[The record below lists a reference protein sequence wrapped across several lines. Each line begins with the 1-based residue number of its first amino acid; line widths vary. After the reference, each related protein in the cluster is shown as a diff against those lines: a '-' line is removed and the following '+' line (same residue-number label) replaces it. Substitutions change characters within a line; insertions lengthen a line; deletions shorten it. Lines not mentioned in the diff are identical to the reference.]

1 MFIPIK
7 YEDKLGTIHYF
18 DQDDIRN
25 VTVSLLMNN
34 TWRVEVTVIPNINI
48 QEHFNGKKDAIT
60 RGEWWMQLAYGTKWA
75 NLRTLEAPT
84 DVVGN

>member
-7 YEDKLGTIHYF
+7 YTDALDTTHYF

-25 VTVSLLMNN
+25 VTISSLMHDK
-34 TWRVEVTVIPNINI
+34 WRVEVTVIPNINI
-48 QEHFNGKKDAIT
+48 QEEFDDKQKATT

-84 DVVGN
+84 DVVGD